1 MSSEDLV
8 KKLRD
13 SIEEGEWSWL
23 APHHARGAVVIV
35 SPELD
40 LAEVGSAVARDD
52 VAEVGPWL
60 QQGHLAKPTTQQAE
74 SWDATAGQ
82 KFRFL
87 IVQPYVLIQ
96 SLAH

>member
-8 KKLRD
+8 KKLRET
-13 SIEEGEWSWL
+13 IEEGEWSWF
-23 APHHARGAVVIV
+23 APHHARGALVIV

-40 LAEVGSAVARDD
+40 LAEVGSAVARDA
-52 VAEVGPWL
+52 VSEVGPWL
-60 QQGHLAKPTTQQAE
+60 QQGHLAKPTQDQAD
-74 SWDATAGQ
+74 SWVATPGQ